1 MTTLAPIL
9 QGFFT
14 DRLINQRRA
23 SPHTIDAYRATF
35 RLLLTFAWQATG
47 AAPAQLDLRQLDAD
61 LITRFL
67 RHLETERGNSATTR
81 NARLAATHSLFRYA
95 AFRAPEHAEVIQ
107 RVLAI
112 PSKRASTTIVCYLD
126 RDEVDA
132 LLAAPDTSTWIGRR
146 DHALLVLAVQTGLR
160 VSELTHLTCGD
171 VHLGAGAHVHCE
183 GKGRKERATPLTGAS
198 VTVLH
203 DWLAE
208 RGGAPGD
215 VLFPTRQGGRL
226 TTDAVEA
233 RITKYHAAA
242 ARDCPSLAS
251 KKPTPHTLRHS
262 TAMNL
267 LHSGVDTS
275 VISLWLGHESPQSVQ
290 RYLHA
295 DMELKERT
303 LARTTPPGAPH
314 GRYQPPDSLLA
325 YLESL

>member
-47 AAPAQLDLRQLDAD
+47 TAPAQQGLHQLDAD

-67 RHLETERGNSATTR
+67 HHLETERGNSATTR
-81 NARLAATHSLFRYA
+81 NARLAAIHSLFRYA

-112 PSKRASTTIVCYLD
+112 PSKRTSTTIVCYLD

-160 VSELTHLTCGD
+160 VSELTHLTCAD
-171 VHLGAGAHVHCE
+171 IHLGAGAHVRCE
-183 GKGRKERATPLTGAS
+183 GKGRKERCTPLTATS
-198 VTVLH
+198 VTVLR

-215 VLFPTRQGGRL
+215 ALFPTRHGGRL
-226 TTDAVEA
+226 STDAVEA
-233 RITKYHAAA
+233 RITKYRTAA
-242 ARDCPSLAS
+242 ARDCPPLAS

-267 LHSGVDTS
+267 LHSGVDAS
-275 VISLWLGHESPQSVQ
+275 VIGLWLGHESPQSVQ

-303 LARTTPPGAPH
+303 LARTTPTSAPP
-314 GRYQPPDSLLA
+314 GRYRPPDSLLA